1 MRNFF
6 KIIRIIA
13 ALSISG
19 TLFNGCTKDDTE
31 TILTASLTSNS
42 IDANV
47 TSQFLKIE
55 SNGDWQISVTY
66 VSGEQN
72 WCSSDVTSGNG
83 DRNVIL
89 MFSAN
94 SSAANRVAEIKIS
107 SGQKNVTLTL
117 TQLSPVNGGGGN
129 TGNLKWLEIPSGS
142 VNSNSEVVTHTIT
155 LSNKTVRNYSMLFDK
170 QEKIAYWVAY
180 PHHTS
185 YIGSTGRT
193 DNWQRDPKFSASNQA
208 NLFSGISGYD
218 RGHQI
223 PSADRTCSYEA
234 NSQTFY
240 FTNMTPQQSSLNQY
254 LWAKLEGQVRTWMEG
269 SDTLYVVTGAILK
282 TTGKN
287 ETVNYATD
295 ASGGK
300 IAVPNYYYKVL
311 LRLKGSKYDA
321 IGFWLEHRSYGN
333 VPASAA
339 ETKSID
345 DIEALT
351 GFDFFSNLSNDVENT
366 IEAEW
371 NPKAWNL

>member
-1 MRNFF
+1 MRNYLI
-6 KIIRIIA
+6 IIRIIT

-19 TLFNGCTKDDTE
+19 TLFNGCTKDETE
-31 TILTASLTSNS
+31 TMLTASLTSNS
-42 IDANV
+42 INATV
-47 TSQFLKIE
+47 TSQFLKIM
-55 SNGDWQISVTY
+55 SNGDWQISVAY
-66 VSGEQN
+66 VAGEQN

-89 MFSAN
+89 MLSVNTSAI
-94 SSAANRVAEIKIS
+94 NRVAEIKIS
-107 SGQKNVTLTL
+107 SGEKIVTLTL
-117 TQLSPVNGGGGN
+117 TQLSPVNNGGGN
-129 TGNLKWLEIPSGS
+129 SGNLKWLEIPSGG
-142 VNSNSEVVTHTIT
+142 VNTNSEVVTHTIT

-180 PHHTS
+180 PHHNS

-193 DNWQRDPKFSASNQA
+193 DNWQWDPKFSYSNQA
-208 NLFSGISGYD
+208 NFFSGINGYD

-223 PSADRTCSYEA
+223 PSADRTCSFEA

-240 FTNMTPQQSSLNQY
+240 FTNMTPQQSSLNQFI
-254 LWAKLEGQVRTWMEG
+254 WAKLEGQVRTWMEG

-295 ASGGK
+295 ATGGK

-333 VPASAA
+333 VSASAA

-351 GFDFFSNLSNDVENT
+351 GFDFFSNLANDVENT

>member
-1 MRNFF
+1 
-6 KIIRIIA
+6 
-13 ALSISG
+13 LS
-19 TLFNGCTKDDTE
+19 TT
-31 TILTASLTSNS
+31 
-42 IDANV
+42 
-47 TSQFLKIE
+47 
-55 SNGDWQISVTY
+55 
-66 VSGEQN
+66 
-72 WCSSDVTSGNG
+72 
-83 DRNVIL
+83 
-89 MFSAN
+89 
-94 SSAANRVAEIKIS
+94 
-107 SGQKNVTLTL
+107 
-117 TQLSPVNGGGGN
+117 NGGGGN
-129 TGNLKWLEIPSGS
+129 TGNLKWLEIPSGG

-193 DNWQRDPKFSASNQA
+193 DNWQRDPKFSSSNQA